1 MYNGIGLKTVRGTGT
16 NGYIQRNLSNFRPRD
31 NPFNKSSSSRHSSSS
46 ETSHVQP
53 DAAILEHERKRKV
66 EVRCMELRVQL
77 EDDDVEE
84 DEIESQVSA
93 LREKLMAESE
103 REKEPSVKVGPSR
116 EEGGKLRQG
125 ETHKLLQAKQADDRR
140 LASALGM
147 ESGYREGD
155 AFDRELQER
164 KKQERVEERRKAD
177 EQRKLDWERKKRER
191 EDEKRARERRDG
203 GWGGRGSRRSPSPR
217 PKKRGK
223 YDSRGRDRLSGDEVD
238 DLFRG
243 RYLKRGRGRVRAV
256 RTHLAVAVAVAPLHD
271 AVYEAEASAAEV
283 AAGVQ
288 ATLPKAQA
296 QAQAQVG
303 ADLRHAKPEADHD
316 LLHPFLLPP
325 APTLAQYLVQDL
337 DRQCAEGANRVLVL
351 GLGLDQDRLIQGQG
365 RGLLIHDQPYHLLG
379 EV

>member
-46 ETSHVQP
+46 ETRHVQL

-93 LREKLMAESE
+93 LREKLMAELE
-103 REKEPSVKVGPSR
+103 REKEPSVEVGPSR
-116 EEGGKLRQG
+116 EERGKLRQG

-164 KKQERVEERRKAD
+164 KKQERLEERRKAD

-223 YDSRGRDRLSGDEVD
+223 YDSESDSEEYSTD
-238 DLFRG
+238 DSRREL
-243 RYLKRGRGRVRAV
+243 
-256 RTHLAVAVAVAPLHD
+256 APLHD

-288 ATLPKAQA
+288 ATLPKVQA
-296 QAQAQVG
+296 QAQA
-303 ADLRHAKPEADHD
+303 E
-316 LLHPFLLPP
+316 
-325 APTLAQYLVQDL
+325 YLVQDL

-351 GLGLDQDRLIQGQG
+351 GLGLDRDRLIQGQG
-365 RGLLIHDQPYHLLG
+365 RVTRKPPGPPPARPPSL
-379 EV
+379 